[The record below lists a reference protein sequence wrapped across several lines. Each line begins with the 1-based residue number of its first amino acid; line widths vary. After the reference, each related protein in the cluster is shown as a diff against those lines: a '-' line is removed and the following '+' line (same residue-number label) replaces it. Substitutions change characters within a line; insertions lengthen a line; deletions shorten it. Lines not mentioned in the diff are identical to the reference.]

1 MKYAV
6 VEINGKQYKLNE
18 DDVIE
23 VEKMVGVKGD
33 KINFEKILLFKEEN
47 DVKVGKPYINGVK
60 VKAEILEQFQGEKI
74 RVAKFKAKSRYRR
87 VMGFRPQL
95 TRIKIEKIISA

>member
-6 VEINGKQYKLNE
+6 VEISGKQYKVKEGDIL
-18 DDVIE
+18 E
-23 VEKMVGVKGD
+23 VEKLPETKGD
-33 KINFEKILLFKEEN
+33 KISFSKILLFKTDSEI
-47 DVKVGKPYINGVK
+47 KVGKPIVSGAE

>member
-1 MKYAV
+1 MKYVV

-47 DVKVGKPYINGVK
+47 DVKVGKPFVPGVK
-60 VKAEILEQFQGEKI
+60 VKAEILEQFKGEKI

-95 TRIKIEKIISA
+95 TRIKIEKIISE